1 MIIPPKISKSTS
13 LNIVGEK
20 KTNYIFRKIKSL
32 AKNVIYIKHSKSKQK
47 NILFEKNS
55 QKEKLSFFKPLV
67 RDELSDNQ
75 FNLRLIDHNSK
86 LLKSAQTLRYISFFD
101 GKKIC
106 KKKID
111 IDIYDKFSEH
121 LVVTDK
127 LKSKNK
133 VIGTYR
139 LLTKDMMPS
148 NFDFYTS
155 SEFDISKLKKF
166 TSNILEVGRSCVDK
180 SYRNGRIIKLLWRG
194 LAREIVVRNIEIV
207 IGCASFPTTDQ
218 NQIVE
223 ELSYLKHY
231 HSPPKDFDT
240 LPVDSKALQ
249 FQILS
254 KKKLN
259 SKRIF
264 KRLPPLIKAY
274 IRTGAWFGSG
284 AVVDKEFKTIDV
296 CVVLKT
302 LNIRNKYL
310 ELGN

>member
-1 MIIPPKISKSTS
+1 MINPPKISKNTNH
-13 LNIVGEK
+13 NIVGEK
-20 KTNYIFRKIKSL
+20 RTNYIIRKIKSL
-32 AKNVIYIKHSKSKQK
+32 AKNVIYIKHSKNKQK
-47 NILFEKNS
+47 DKLFETPL
-55 QKEKLSFFKPLV
+55 QKGKLSVIKLLDHNEF
-67 RDELSDNQ
+67 SDNQ
-75 FNLRLIDHNSK
+75 FNLKLIDYNSR
-86 LLKSAQTLRYISFFD
+86 LLKSAQKLRFLSFFD

-106 KKKID
+106 KKKLD
-111 IDIYDKFSEH
+111 TDIYDKFSEH

-127 LKSKNK
+127 LKSKDK

-139 LLTKDMMPS
+139 LLSRDMMPS
-148 NFDFYTS
+148 NLDFYTS

-194 LAREIVVRNIEIV
+194 LAREIVSRNIEIV

-218 NQIVE
+218 EEIIE
-223 ELSYLKHY
+223 ELSYLNHY
-231 HSPPKDFDT
+231 HCPPKDLDT
-240 LPVDSKALQ
+240 IPVESKALQ
-249 FQILS
+249 FQILN

-259 SKRIF
+259 LKGIF

-284 AVVDKEFKTIDV
+284 AVIDREFKTIDV

>member
-1 MIIPPKISKSTS
+1 MINPPKISKNTS
-13 LNIVGEK
+13 HNISEEK

-32 AKNVIYIKHSKSKQK
+32 AKNVIYIKHSKRKQK
-47 NILFEKNS
+47 DKLFENPS
-55 QKEKLSFFKPLV
+55 EKENLSFFKPLDH
-67 RDELSDNQ
+67 DEFSDDR
-75 FNLRLIDHNSK
+75 FNLKLIDHNSR
-86 LLKSAQTLRYISFFD
+86 LLKSAQKLRFISFFD

-111 IDIYDKFSEH
+111 FDIYDKFSEH
-121 LVVTDK
+121 LVVIDK
-127 LKSKNK
+127 FKSKNK

-148 NFDFYTS
+148 NFDYYTS

-218 NQIVE
+218 DQIIE

-240 LPVDSKALQ
+240 LPVNSKALQ

-284 AVVDKEFKTIDV
+284 AVVDREFKTIDV